1 MMWDMLTITHK
12 QMWVTLT
19 IKQIVLKWFKVHNL
33 LQMVLLL
40 ILMVVVSQYLVKL
53 VELLV
58 MLLLR

>member
-19 IKQIVLKWFKVHNL
+19 IKQIVLKRFKVHNIQ
-33 LQMVLLL
+33 QMVLLL